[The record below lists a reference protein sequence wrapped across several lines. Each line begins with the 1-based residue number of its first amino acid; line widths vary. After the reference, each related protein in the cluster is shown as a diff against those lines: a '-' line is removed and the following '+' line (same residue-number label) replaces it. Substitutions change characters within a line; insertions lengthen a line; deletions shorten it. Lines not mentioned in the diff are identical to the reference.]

1 MSKVGTAL
9 KVVRQL
15 ARHPVTASTVLMVL
29 QPVGS
34 SWPKGEPWFNPRAM
48 RYLQR
53 RLQAG
58 HNVFEWGTGGSTLWL
73 ISRGARVISV
83 DDDAEWA
90 ERVRARCPSADIRLI
105 PGTASGT
112 LPGEPKL
119 CVQSGLFYDDYVHAV
134 DQFADDH
141 FDVVIVDGVCRIECA
156 RRAVSKVKP
165 GGLLTFDDS
174 QWPFLAGVDD
184 VLAGWPVVK
193 LKGFKDRTGELLET
207 SFYTRP
213 G

>member
-1 MSKVGTAL
+1 MSKVATAL
-9 KVVRQL
+9 KVARQL
-15 ARHPVTASTVLMVL
+15 ASQPATAGTVLMVL
-29 QPVGS
+29 QPVGL
-34 SWPKGEPWFNPRAM
+34 SWPKGEPWFNPRAI

-58 HNVFEWGTGGSTLWL
+58 QSVLEWGSGGSTLWL
-73 ISRGARVISV
+73 IARGARVISV

-90 ERVRARCPSADIRLI
+90 ERVRARCPSADIRLV

-119 CVQSGLFYDDYVHAV
+119 CIQGGLFYDDYVHAA

-156 RRAVSKVKP
+156 RRARSKVKP
-165 GGLLTFDDS
+165 GGLLIFDDS
-174 QWPFLAGVDD
+174 HWPFLAGVEDM
-184 VLAGWPVVK
+184 LADWPVVK